1 MAEIN
6 IIKFFKKK
14 VNYLKNMLCYKSS
27 KGISN
32 IKKNEGNDNNKSEE
46 NDNNKSE
53 GNDDNKS
60 EGNDD
65 NKSEGND
72 DNKSEGNDD
81 NKINNINTDKYIDTE
96 SNINIIMDNSTQSI
110 KQYSKDNI
118 CYYLDYSISQKNN
131 NDDKIMLIRKYKFV
145 QDESVIKNDN

>member
-46 NDNNKSE
+46 NDN
-53 GNDDNKS
+53 
-60 EGNDD
+60 
-65 NKSEGND
+65 
-72 DNKSEGNDD
+72 NKSEGNDD